1 MMEKDYILWLNNIE
15 GVGIKTI
22 EKLLDIFGTA
32 ENVFTS
38 SIDKLHNVKG
48 IKQDTIHNIEKKR
61 DYGYINNLKNTL
73 KTLSIDVLYKNE
85 NDYPEHLKNI
95 YDSPYILYKRGKIKS
110 CDMNAIAIV
119 GARKASPYGK
129 WVAYKFAGELAQRG
143 ITVISGMAYGID
155 TAAHKGALDSGGRTI
170 AVMGCGLDI
179 CYPKSNFELMQSIEK
194 SGAVLSE
201 YAVGV
206 QPIAGNFPARNRII
220 SGLAKGVL
228 VVEASENSGSLITT
242 EFALEQG
249 REVFA
254 IPGNINSSL
263 SKGSN
268 KLIKEGAKI
277 TTCVED
283 ILEELNISFEKQKS
297 NKELSGLSGLEA
309 EILKYIEEKQPVL
322 LELALR
328 DLNISVNHMYSIITI
343 LQLKGLIEQLPGKI
357 LIVK

>member
-1 MMEKDYILWLNNIE
+1 MEKDYILWLNNIE

-38 SIDKLHNVKG
+38 STDKLHNVKG

-179 CYPKSNFELMQSIEK
+179 CYPKSNFELMQNIEK

-297 NKELSGLSGLEA
+297 NKELSGLSGLET
-309 EILKYIEEKQPVL
+309 EILKYIDEKQPVS

-328 DLNISVNHMYSIITI
+328 DLNISVSHMYSIITI

>member
-1 MMEKDYILWLNNIE
+1 MEKDYILWLNNIE

-38 SIDKLHNVKG
+38 STDKLHNVKG

-179 CYPKSNFELMQSIEK
+179 CYPKSNFELMQNIEK

-263 SKGSN
+263 SKDRKS
-268 KLIKEGAKI
+268 
-277 TTCVED
+277 TR
-283 ILEELNISFEKQKS
+283 LNSS
-297 NKELSGLSGLEA
+297 
-309 EILKYIEEKQPVL
+309 
-322 LELALR
+322 
-328 DLNISVNHMYSIITI
+328 HH
-343 LQLKGLIEQLPGKI
+343 
-357 LIVK
+357 

>member
-1 MMEKDYILWLNNIE
+1 MEKDYILWLNNIE

-38 SIDKLHNVKG
+38 STDKLHNVKG

-179 CYPKSNFELMQSIEK
+179 CYPKSNFELMQNIEK

-249 REVFA
+249 REV
-254 IPGNINSSL
+254 
-263 SKGSN
+263 
-268 KLIKEGAKI
+268 
-277 TTCVED
+277 
-283 ILEELNISFEKQKS
+283 
-297 NKELSGLSGLEA
+297 
-309 EILKYIEEKQPVL
+309 
-322 LELALR
+322 
-328 DLNISVNHMYSIITI
+328 
-343 LQLKGLIEQLPGKI
+343 
-357 LIVK
+357 